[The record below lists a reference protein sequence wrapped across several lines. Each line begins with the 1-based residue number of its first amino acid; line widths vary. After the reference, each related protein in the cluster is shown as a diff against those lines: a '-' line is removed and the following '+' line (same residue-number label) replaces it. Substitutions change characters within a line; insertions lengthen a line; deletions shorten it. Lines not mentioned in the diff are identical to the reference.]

1 MILLNRAFKFSVARI
16 NQRRKGFFEPSNE
29 RTRSFQFWENKPR
42 VFFLFR
48 FPLNLMTL
56 QLKQY
61 ANSNECFTC
70 NQTGIRHVA
79 LHCIALHFY
88 CSSIKLTKYGLC
100 VLVSKIHILKKKHGI
115 PSFQRRLSVFT
126 QTLRPRVSPCFVF
139 YTDPGTPCPGGPAFS
154 I

>member
-70 NQTGIRHVA
+70 NQTGIRHIA
-79 LHCIALHFY
+79 LHCIAFLLQF
-88 CSSIKLTKYGLC
+88 KLTKYGLC

-115 PSFQRRLSVFT
+115 PRFQRRLSVGFT
-126 QTLRPRVSPCFVF
+126 QIPRPRVSPCFVF